1 MVYIDVTL
9 ETQGG
14 SGGLDFGGGGDKK
27 KDNMSGGF
35 SMGGSG
41 GLDFGGGGDKKK
53 DNTSGGFSMGG
64 SGGLDFGTGG
74 DKKKDNTSGGFSM
87 GESGGSSGGLS
98 LNMGGGDKKDN
109 TSGGFSMGG
118 GGDKK
123 DTSGGFSMGGGSSG
137 GLTLNMGG
145 GGNSSGGLTL
155 GTTGDKKKDSSS
167 GGLSLN
173 IGGGGNS
180 GTTGL
185 KLNTNESKTSSG
197 GLSLNLGDSKKSS
210 ISGTNS
216 QRKEASIG
224 LSFGPGNNN
233 TNNNSNTQNN
243 NNNPNGNLNSL
254 TTKQRGNSTVQSYSE
269 LCNTVK
275 KRVSKLKTFEI
286 IKDWKTLLEQHV
298 NQFNVGSENFKN
310 DDEHVFEVQERVGRL
325 AERAYVTSLQ
335 QDALKKT
342 LNQIGSQQKDMFRK
356 VDDLEDQLQDMID
369 SGMMQSSRSYE
380 RKEVY
385 HSATMLHEE
394 LDRMSS
400 VLCDVAN
407 SLNRD
412 FNHNTDGDNVV
423 ASIMSVLNAHHIS
436 LQSLSEQCESLGRDI
451 LMARETRRRSDM
463 SGGVHWFLSYN
474 YLVVK

>member
-1 MVYIDVTL
+1 NNANNAN
-9 ETQGG
+9 
-14 SGGLDFGGGGDKK
+14 GD
-27 KDNMSGGF
+27 
-35 SMGGSG
+35 
-41 GLDFGGGGDKKK
+41 
-53 DNTSGGFSMGG
+53 
-64 SGGLDFGTGG
+64 
-74 DKKKDNTSGGFSM
+74 
-87 GESGGSSGGLS
+87 
-98 LNMGGGDKKDN
+98 LNK
-109 TSGGFSMGG
+109 
-118 GGDKK
+118 
-123 DTSGGFSMGGGSSG
+123 
-137 GLTLNMGG
+137 
-145 GGNSSGGLTL
+145 
-155 GTTGDKKKDSSS
+155 
-167 GGLSLN
+167 
-173 IGGGGNS
+173 
-180 GTTGL
+180 
-185 KLNTNESKTSSG
+185 
-197 GLSLNLGDSKKSS
+197 
-210 ISGTNS
+210 
-216 QRKEASIG
+216 
-224 LSFGPGNNN
+224 
-233 TNNNSNTQNN
+233 
-243 NNNPNGNLNSL
+243 L
-254 TTKQRGNSTVQSYSE
+254 TTKQRSNSTVQSYSE

-436 LQSLSEQCESLGRDI
+436 LQSLSEQCVSLGRGI
-451 LMARETRRRSDM
+451 LMARDTRRSDNM
-463 SGGVHWFLSYN
+463 SSSSSSSSSAV
-474 YLVVK
+474 

>member
-1 MVYIDVTL
+1 L
-9 ETQGG
+9 
-14 SGGLDFGGGGDKK
+14 
-27 KDNMSGGF
+27 
-35 SMGGSG
+35 
-41 GLDFGGGGDKKK
+41 
-53 DNTSGGFSMGG
+53 
-64 SGGLDFGTGG
+64 
-74 DKKKDNTSGGFSM
+74 
-87 GESGGSSGGLS
+87 
-98 LNMGGGDKKDN
+98 
-109 TSGGFSMGG
+109 
-118 GGDKK
+118 
-123 DTSGGFSMGGGSSG
+123 
-137 GLTLNMGG
+137 GG

-173 IGGGGNS
+173 IGGGNS
-180 GTTGL
+180 TTGGGGL
-185 KLNTNESKTSSG
+185 KLNTNESKTSG

-210 ISGTNS
+210 ISGTDS

-224 LSFGPGNNN
+224 LSFGSNNK
-233 TNNNSNTQNN
+233 SNN
-243 NNNPNGNLNSL
+243 NNNANNANGNLNKL
-254 TTKQRGNSTVQSYSE
+254 TTKQRSNSTVQSYSE

-423 ASIMSVLNAHHIS
+423 ANIMSVLNAHHIS

-463 SGGVHWFLSYN
+463 SGGVGVSSN
-474 YLVVK
+474 GVTGVMGGNSTTGRMPMDRMPMM